1 VIAGYL
7 GVQTCSEKHSE
18 TCLPP
23 SSRVVWDLLEGP
35 RRKKIQGSVGRG
47 GETNRKLWQ
56 EVVISEYERG
66 KYLLE
71 EVIGSLVGVS
81 GHSFDTLYDLFFTT
95 ERVIAV
101 LIQHPA
107 DVPRQFTPIWKMMF
121 FGSEWE
127 TRQEKREWERTA
139 QARRRTLQNL
149 TPGELVTAH
158 PGNIEIWYSEITSV
172 EITRR
177 LFRSQLRFSVFA
189 SPTTGQTTSFSLS
202 KKQIP
207 KARRLLEL
215 VLPSKIKGDASNS

>member
-1 VIAGYL
+1 MVSYL
-7 GVQTCSEKHSE
+7 LK
-18 TCLPP
+18 
-23 SSRVVWDLLEGP
+23 GP
-35 RRKKIQGSVGRG
+35 RWKQIEQGSVVRG
-47 GETNRKLWQ
+47 GVTNRKLWQ
-56 EVVISEYERG
+56 EVAVPECERG
-66 KYLLE
+66 KYPLE

-121 FGSEWE
+121 FGSGWE
-127 TRQEKREWERTA
+127 TRKEKREWERTA

-158 PGNIEIWYSEITSV
+158 SGNIEIWYSEITSV

-177 LFRSQLRFSVFA
+177 LFQSQLRFSVFA
-189 SPTTGQTTSFSLS
+189 SPTTGQTTPFSLS

-207 KARRLLEL
+207 EARRLLEL